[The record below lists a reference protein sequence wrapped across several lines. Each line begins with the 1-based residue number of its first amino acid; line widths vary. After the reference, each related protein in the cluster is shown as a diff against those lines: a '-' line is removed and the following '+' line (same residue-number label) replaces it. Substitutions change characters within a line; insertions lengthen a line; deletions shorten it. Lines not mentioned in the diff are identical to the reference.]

1 MSSQKSQNPET
12 ARYSRAVALGIDG
25 LWEWDIPND
34 AYWFSES
41 FMRVIGYS
49 LEDFPEDREVLF
61 GYIHPDDRETVNNAI
76 DQHLNHG
83 APYEV
88 EFRFKQPDNNF
99 RWFKSRGDSL
109 RDEHGNP
116 TFLSGM
122 IFDIQKQKQAE
133 QAAALHLEQLEASQ
147 LRLRELNNQL
157 DARVTERT
165 GELESITDQLRIE
178 IEQRKNAQQ
187 LYQDLYDNSPDMNL
201 SINQKSGRVERCNQT
216 AIDTLGY
223 AHDQILGKS
232 LIELCDRH
240 SLPVIKK
247 AFVEFEKS
255 GKVVNARLFAK
266 RADSSTIPVVLN
278 ASAVRDLDGNLISAR
293 AVLRDIS
300 DLHQVE
306 QQLKSLNEQLEKRI
320 VERTA
325 ELQASNRSLEEFA
338 YAAAHDLKSP
348 LRGIGHLMKWIVNDS
363 NQTLTDESLD
373 YFEQMKGRI
382 GRMDRLLDDLL
393 TYAGAGTVE
402 SPVLEIETADRI
414 GEIFELLAPPPG
426 FQLILETNL
435 PRIQTRIAAFDLCF
449 RNLIG
454 NAIKHH
460 DKDCGKITVSAQNQV
475 LQNKDGEHFV
485 RFIVQDDGPGIDSLF
500 HQRVFK
506 MFQTLKP
513 RDEVEGSG
521 LGLPLVKK
529 TIEQAGGSIKLES
542 SPGNGSRFAFTWP
555 TNA

>member
-34 AYWFSES
+34 VYWFSDS
-41 FMRVIGYS
+41 FKRVIGYS
-49 LEDFPEDREVLF
+49 PEDFPEDREVLF

-109 RDEHGNP
+109 RDDDGNP
-116 TFLSGM
+116 TLLAGM
-122 IFDIQKQKQAE
+122 IFDIQQQKQAE
-133 QAAALHLEQLEASQ
+133 QAAAKHLEQLEASQ

-165 GELESITDQLRIE
+165 QELELTTDQLRSE

-187 LYQDLYDNSPDMNL
+187 LYQDLYDNSPDINL
-201 SINQKSGRVERCNQT
+201 SINQKSGRIERCNQT
-216 AIDTLGY
+216 AIDTFGY
-223 AHDQILGKS
+223 AYDQIIGKS
-232 LIELCDRH
+232 LVELCDRR

-247 AFVEFEKS
+247 AFLEFEKS
-255 GKVVNARLFAK
+255 GRVVNARLFAK

-278 ASAVRDLDGNLISAR
+278 ASAVRDVNGALISAR

-306 QQLKSLNEQLEKRI
+306 QELKSLNEQLEKRI
-320 VERTA
+320 AERTA
-325 ELQASNRSLEEFA
+325 ELQASNRNLEEFA

-363 NQTLTDESLD
+363 NQTLTDESQD
-373 YFEQMKGRI
+373 YFQQMKGRI

-402 SPVLEIETADRI
+402 SPVLEIDSAERI
-414 GEIFELLAPPPG
+414 GEIFELLAAPPG
-426 FQLILETNL
+426 FQLILDTNL

-460 DKDCGKITVSAQNQV
+460 HKDCGKITISAQDHVQ
-475 LQNKDGEHFV
+475 QNKDGEKYVLFV
-485 RFIVQDDGPGIDSLF
+485 VQDDGPGIDPQF
-500 HQRVFK
+500 HQRIFK